1 MSVPSKKTFKT
12 CLPLCCIMAM
22 YLRPVRQGGGVL
34 RGQGCIWGRWCDLF
48 SSLPSREQRQWER
61 RELWGGFVRPWHCA
75 PGFPG
80 SNFKHNVPMLLRCC
94 YAALAGQRELSTLA
108 LNGRREISSLKHC
121 LWTGAHA
128 ERPCK
133 LNKHGWSWVRSQ
145 AYMPSIWSL
154 YETVMC
160 LLSLMSAR
168 YLLLMHPH
176 VFVFKQ
182 VQSESFRHQLI
193 IMTIIN
199 ISLYPKQMVLYS
211 TKSGSLA
218 CL

>member
-1 MSVPSKKTFKT
+1 MSVLSKKTFKT
-12 CLPLCCIMAM
+12 CLPLCCIKAM

-34 RGQGCIWGRWCDLF
+34 KGTGLYLGQVMRSVFL
-48 SSLPSREQRQWER
+48 STLQRTETVGR
-61 RELWGGFVRPWHCA
+61 RELWDGFVRPWHCA

-133 LNKHGWSWVRSQ
+133 LNKHG
-145 AYMPSIWSL
+145 
-154 YETVMC
+154 
-160 LLSLMSAR
+160 
-168 YLLLMHPH
+168 
-176 VFVFKQ
+176 
-182 VQSESFRHQLI
+182 
-193 IMTIIN
+193 
-199 ISLYPKQMVLYS
+199 
-211 TKSGSLA
+211 
-218 CL
+218 